1 MKEKG
6 NKIAGAIIVSEGIL
20 AFIVGIGEGTF
31 SMMLMGIGLCIVGCL
46 YFLKK
51 ENNA

>member
-1 MKEKG
+1 MKQKG

-20 AFIVGIGEGTF
+20 MLIVGIGEGTF
-31 SMMLMGIGLCIVGCL
+31 STMFVGIGLCIVGCL

-51 ENNA
+51 ENNV